1 MEVGLLLGLDDLVN
15 IPGDEFYCLV
25 IPVLNFALS
34 LQIKGQLEDSLFLGV
49 AEFFTGK
56 AFIIM
61 LKTHTIEFLSKF
73 TIFEFRFETFY
84 FFFGWGGV

>member
-1 MEVGLLLGLDDLVN
+1 MEVGFLLGLDDLVY

-34 LQIKGQLEDSLFLGV
+34 LQIKGQLKDSLFLGV
-49 AEFFTGK
+49 AEFFTCK
-56 AFIIM
+56 TLVIV

-73 TIFEFRFETFY
+73 TIFKFGFETFY
-84 FFFGWGGV
+84 FLLGWGGV